1 MKEVDIQ
8 INGETYFLTVA
19 EDERKWLVLVESASG
34 VRPVPVYEDV
44 SEFEELSLVVEDKL
58 RRKILN

>member
-1 MKEVDIQ
+1 MDIQ

>member
-8 INGETYFLTVA
+8 INGETYFLTLA